1 MNTFEAKG
9 RQTTRIVDGVII
21 IEDVFKPKEGDFLTT
36 RYGNFVTTFILR
48 GEYGGEC
55 EYVWYF
61 ARFSNDN
68 TANVNSHI
76 GTVLKRTDSYA
87 TEAEKQALLDAIS
100 ARGYI
105 WSAEEKRLE
114 KRDTEID
121 HQN

>member
-1 MNTFEAKG
+1 MNTFEVKE
-9 RQTTRIVDGVII
+9 RQTTRIVDGIII
-21 IEDVFKPKEGDFLTT
+21 IEDVFKPKESDFLTT
-36 RYGNFVTTFILR
+36 RYGNITSTFILKGEYR
-48 GEYGGEC
+48 GEYAHVG
-55 EYVWYF
+55 YF
-61 ARFSNDN
+61 ARLSDN
-68 TANVNSHI
+68 IINVNSHI
-76 GTVLKRTDSYA
+76 GAVLKRTDSYA